1 MDSPP
6 VFVMI
11 CLILGWMIVLRGA
24 LSLLASDERII
35 GRLVHACIWLSLMC
49 FLFSLGGVGVTLA
62 LNWSSLAKVL
72 AGVAVISGFALLGS
86 PLLAILY
93 GLVRFL
99 VRRAAGAESR

>member
-6 VFVMI
+6 VCVVI
-11 CLILGWMIVLRGA
+11 
-24 LSLLASDERII
+24 SLLASDERII
-35 GRLVHACIWLSLMC
+35 GRLVHAFIWL
-49 FLFSLGGVGVTLA
+49 SLGGVGVALA

-93 GLVRFL
+93 GLALFL
-99 VRRAAGAESR
+99 VRRAAGTESR